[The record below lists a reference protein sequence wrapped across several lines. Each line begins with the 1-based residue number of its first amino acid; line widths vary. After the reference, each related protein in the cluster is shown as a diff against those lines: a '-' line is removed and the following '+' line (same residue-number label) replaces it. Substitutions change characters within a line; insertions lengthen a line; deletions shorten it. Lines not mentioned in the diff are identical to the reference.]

1 MHTYNCFYLS
11 KVSWSYI
18 KLKQQY
24 IIYNIW
30 YINQFF
36 LEPLRFLLSKSD
48 MLLIAWELVNN
59 KTCLNFSQWQ
69 RVSSSLLSFFILN
82 CSIGSVFMKVWGFC
96 GSRHLLVIWRATPHL
111 PLLVFISLLYILK
124 HYLKCWAEPIYYL
137 LQLVELIK
145 YVTFAL
151 LESKSLLI

>member
-36 LEPLRFLLSKSD
+36 LEPLRFLLSKLA

-69 RVSSSLLSFFILN
+69 GIIELALLLYTKLFNWQCFYEGMGILW
-82 CSIGSVFMKVWGFC
+82 VP
-96 GSRHLLVIWRATPHL
+96 T
-111 PLLVFISLLYILK
+111 FISDMASNSTSAPFGIYITFVYFETLFKMLSRTYILFITISR
-124 HYLKCWAEPIYYL
+124 AN
-137 LQLVELIK
+137 
-145 YVTFAL
+145 
-151 LESKSLLI
+151 